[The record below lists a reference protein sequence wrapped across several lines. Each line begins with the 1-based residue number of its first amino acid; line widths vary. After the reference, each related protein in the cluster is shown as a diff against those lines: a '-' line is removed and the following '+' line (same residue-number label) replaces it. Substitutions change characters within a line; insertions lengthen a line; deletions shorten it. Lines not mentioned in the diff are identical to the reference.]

1 MIYAVNRL
9 TKEHRVVEERYSG
22 GMRLP
27 CRNPNLGKGWDYIQA
42 DADGWIEWTGGEC
55 PLPKHQ
61 KCEHIMRFTPNSDIF
76 HTELAGHLRWT
87 HENLSGDIIAYR
99 PILPQP
105 ASEEPKEWSGPH
117 DGLPPVGE
125 KILVRKNDNDWLAVE
140 VVAHDDGG
148 VVYRDPATTDHGY
161 KWAVAGGIRQLP
173 SPREQWVEAA
183 RKAIKGSLNG
193 KTGLEIIHDA
203 IANGELPLPEKTQ

>member
-27 CRNPNLGKGWDYIQA
+27 CRNPNLGKRWDYIQA
-42 DADGWIEWTGGEC
+42 DADGWIEWSGGEC
-55 PLPKHQ
+55 PLPNGHRYEIK
-61 KCEHIMRFTPNSDIF
+61 NSVGRVVCIPLSRP
-76 HTELAGHLRWT
+76 ES
-87 HENLSGDIIAYR
+87 NLWSSNNIIAYR
-99 PILPQP
+99 PILDQP
-105 ASEEPKEWSGPH
+105 DSEEVNRWNG
-117 DGLPPVGE
+117 DGLPTVGE
-125 KILVRKNDNDWLAVE
+125 KILVRKNDNDWLTVE

-148 VVYRDPATTDHGY
+148 VVYRDPETTDHGY
-161 KWAVAGGIRQLP
+161 KWAIAGGIRPLP

-203 IANGELPLPEKTQ
+203 LASGELSLPEKTK